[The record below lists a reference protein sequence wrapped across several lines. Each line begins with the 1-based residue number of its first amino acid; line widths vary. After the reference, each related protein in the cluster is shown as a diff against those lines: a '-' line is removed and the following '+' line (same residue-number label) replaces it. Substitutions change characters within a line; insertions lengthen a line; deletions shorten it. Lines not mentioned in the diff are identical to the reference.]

1 MEASQSSLKRGSS
14 SCVDMGAGR
23 RVERRA
29 RCVVSERRGSG

>member
-14 SCVDMGAGR
+14 SCLDMGAGK

-29 RCVVSERRGSG
+29 RCVVRESRGRG